1 MNNHFFC
8 YTQIFININIDI
20 NMAKKIKITQQQLEE
35 AVNTLRLEE
44 ASNTD
49 NITVDLEGDGT
60 DIRNRVKQT
69 VDKVRSKGLDPNK
82 VNINVPNEIA
92 LKCSKVLT
100 KAQILEAR
108 RQYLQENSKQ
118 YTKANF
124 LKK

>member
-1 MNNHFFC
+1 
-8 YTQIFININIDI
+8 
-20 NMAKKIKITQQQLEE
+20 MAKKIKITQQQLEE